1 MYSFAD
7 RVPHPRPVT
16 NSRNIIL
23 ASLITIPRRVWNLG
37 TKKKYDEKIEGELKN
52 SVD

>member
-37 TKKKYDEKIEGELKN
+37 TEKKYDEKIEGELKN